1 MQSPKDKLTTNISKL
16 IKNIES
22 LKENKIYKKNTN
34 FLLGSCLIDLLNLE
48 KADSFQ
54 TEDYKSVE
62 TNLFK
67 NLNIGT
73 DKKSKYLFSYHMRS
87 FNLYIN
93 EYNKKEKDNEFYYFN
108 ENQLTGYEKKIL
120 NWNVKV
126 FKTDSEIGLIL
137 TSINEKIL
145 ITSEVSFSGV
155 NNTPKTPN
163 EMTIIDLTKE
173 KVYKIKRKV
182 GNYKELSNVMEE
194 NYTEN
199 HFKLR
204 KFYKE
209 NELVAVIARNE
220 TFNITSG
227 YFKDS
232 EIKKYK
238 EDKYYLGEKHKNYKE
253 IFKYFLFEY
262 KGYNSKKGEKLL
274 LSYYREYLDKSFSLF
289 SLSKFN
295 DQELENLHELF
306 ELQLSI

>member
-1 MQSPKDKLTTNISKL
+1 MQNPKDKLTTNISKL

-22 LKENKIYKKNTN
+22 LKENKTYKKNIN
-34 FLLGSCLIDLLNLE
+34 FLLGSCLLNLLNLE
-48 KADSFQ
+48 KEASFQ
-54 TEDYKSVE
+54 AEDYKSVG

-87 FNLYIN
+87 FNLYVN

-108 ENQLTGYEKKIL
+108 ENQLTGYETKIL
-120 NWNVKV
+120 NWNVKI
-126 FKTDSEIGLIL
+126 FKTDSKIGLIL

-145 ITSEVSFSGV
+145 VTSEVYFSGV

-163 EMTIIDLTKE
+163 EMTVIDLTKE

-182 GNYKELSNVMEE
+182 DNYKELLNVMEE
-194 NYTEN
+194 SYTKN

-220 TFNITSG
+220 IFNITSG

-232 EIKKYK
+232 EIKKHK
-238 EDKYYLGEKHKNYKE
+238 EDKYGLGEKHKNYKE
-253 IFKYFLFEY
+253 IFKYFLIEH
-262 KGYNSKKGEKLL
+262 KAYNSKKGEKLL
-274 LSYYREYLDKSFSLF
+274 LSYYREYLDELFSLF

-306 ELQLSI
+306 ELQLSV

>member
-1 MQSPKDKLTTNISKL
+1 MQNPKDKLTTNISKL

-22 LKENKIYKKNTN
+22 LKESKTYKKNIN
-34 FLLGSCLIDLLNLE
+34 FLLGSCLLDLLKLE
-48 KADSFQ
+48 KEASFQ

-108 ENQLTGYEKKIL
+108 ENHLTGYDTKIL

-145 ITSEVSFSGV
+145 VTSEVSFSGV

-163 EMTIIDLTKE
+163 EMTVIDLTKE

-199 HFKLR
+199 HFRLR
-204 KFYKE
+204 KFNKE

-238 EDKYYLGEKHKNYKE
+238 EDKYGRGEKHKNYKE
-253 IFKYFLFEY
+253 IFKYFLVEY
-262 KGYNSKKGEKLL
+262 KEYNSKKAEKLL
-274 LSYYREYLDKSFSLF
+274 LSYYREYLDKLFSLF

-306 ELQLSI
+306 ELQLSM

>member
-1 MQSPKDKLTTNISKL
+1 MQNPKDKLTTNISKL

-22 LKENKIYKKNTN
+22 LKENKTYKKNIN
-34 FLLGSCLIDLLNLE
+34 FLLGSCLLNLLSLE
-48 KADSFQ
+48 KEASFQ
-54 TEDYKSVE
+54 TEYYKSVE

-108 ENQLTGYEKKIL
+108 ENQLTGYETKIL
-120 NWNVKV
+120 NWNVKI

-137 TSINEKIL
+137 TSLKEKIL
-145 ITSEVSFSGV
+145 VTSEVSFSGV
-155 NNTPKTPN
+155 NNIPKTPN
-163 EMTIIDLTKE
+163 EMTVIDLTKE
-173 KVYKIKRKV
+173 KTYKIKRKV
-182 GNYKELSNVMEE
+182 NNHKELSNVMEE
-194 NYTEN
+194 SYAEN

-220 TFNITSG
+220 TFNVTSG

-238 EDKYYLGEKHKNYKE
+238 EDKYGSGEKHKNYKE
-253 IFKYFLFEY
+253 IFKYFLIEY
-262 KGYNSKKGEKLL
+262 KAYNSKKTEELL
-274 LSYYREYLDKSFSLF
+274 LSYYKEYLDKLFSLF
-289 SLSKFN
+289 SLSNFN
-295 DQELENLHELF
+295 DQDLEDLHELF
-306 ELQLSI
+306 ELQLSV